1 MRGQMPIAL
10 LAIVLATLETA
21 GGTQEFVYL
30 GLLRSETYP
39 LVAGAFGILAG
50 VLLLAAGVALLLGS
64 PLVAVLVPATAWISV
79 PVFILC
85 GVVTHRAGWPITAA
99 GILFPLFLVFFC
111 QKIGKAGNV
120 LSKT

>member
-1 MRGQMPIAL
+1 MRGQMPIAS
-10 LAIVLATLETA
+10 LALVLGALETA
-21 GGTQEFVYL
+21 GAAQELVYL
-30 GLLRSETYP
+30 GILRSETYP
-39 LVAGAFGILAG
+39 LVAGALGTLAG
-50 VLLLAAGVALLLGS
+50 VLLLAAGVALLLSS

-79 PVFILC
+79 PVFILT
-85 GVVTHRAGWPITAA
+85 GIVTHRAGWPITAA

>member
-10 LAIVLATLETA
+10 LALVLATLETA
-21 GGTQEFVYL
+21 GAAQELVYL
-30 GLLRSETYP
+30 GILRSETYP
-39 LVAGAFGILAG
+39 LVAGALGTLAG

-79 PVFILC
+79 PVFILT
-85 GVVTHRAGWPITAA
+85 GIVTHRAGWPITAA
-99 GILFPLFLVFFC
+99 GILFPLFMVFFC